1 MTTEKNKMQGN
12 YDALQTRYLET
23 LAKMYPTIASA
34 STEIINLQ
42 AILNLP
48 KGTEHVL
55 SDIHGEAEQFFHVLK
70 NGSGAVRT
78 KIDEEFGNSLC
89 IRDKKQ
95 LATLIYYPSEKLD
108 LIEKSE
114 TELDDWY
121 KITLHR
127 LIQVCKRVASKYTR
141 SKVRKAMPKDF
152 AYVIE
157 ELINEKE
164 EGMNKEAYYNGI
176 IDTIIRVGRSRAFII
191 ALSELIQRLV
201 IDHLHIVGDIYDRG
215 TGAVEIMDHLM
226 QYHSVDIQ
234 WGNHDVLWLGA
245 ASGHP
250 ACIANVIRICA
261 RYGNL
266 GTLEDSYGINLMPL
280 AHFALEVYSDDPC
293 EHFTT
298 QYHGDSDIL
307 SRVEEMTEMKMHKA
321 ISVIQFKLEGQLIR
335 RRPDFLME
343 NRMIL
348 DKINPE
354 EGTVTIDGT
363 TYNLLDS
370 NFPTIMW
377 SDPFQLSSEEEKVI
391 NRLVQNF
398 KNCEKLQ
405 EHAKFLLKSGSL
417 YLCYN
422 ENLYYHGCVPMHE
435 DGTFREVYFNG
446 VGYKGKELYD
456 FLEKNI
462 RRGYYLPEES
472 YDKKL
477 YCQDLMWFAWSNE
490 NSPVF
495 GKEKMAT
502 FERYFLGEKESHE
515 ERKDPY
521 YRIIEDEEIS
531 MGVCENILKEFGLN
545 SKNSHIINGH
555 MPVKLKKGESPVKGN
570 GRLFIIDGG
579 FSKAYQK
586 TTGIAGYTLV
596 YNSYGIRIVTHLPFE
611 SRERAIIDETDIC
624 ESTSYT
630 EKLRYRQYVADTD
643 DGKVLKR
650 RIEDL
655 ELLLKAYRNG
665 KIREVNAKDVTSRV
679 WHD

>member
-1 MTTEKNKMQGN
+1 MITEKYMMQDN
-12 YDALQTRYLET
+12 YETLQTRYLET

-78 KIDEEFGNSLC
+78 KIDEVFGNTLC
-89 IRDKKQ
+89 LRDKKQ

-108 LIEKSE
+108 LIEKAE
-114 TELDDWY
+114 AELDDWY

-176 IDTIIRVGRSRAFII
+176 IDTIIRVGRARAFII

-215 TGAVEIMDHLM
+215 TGAVDIMDHLM
-226 QYHSVDIQ
+226 NYHSVDIQ

-266 GTLEDSYGINLMPL
+266 ETLEDSYGINLMPL
-280 AHFALEVYSDDPC
+280 ANFALEVYSDDSC

-298 QYHGDSDIL
+298 QYNGGSDML
-307 SRVEEMTEMKMHKA
+307 SRIEEMTEMKMHKA

-354 EGTVTIDGT
+354 EGTVVVDDK
-363 TYNLLDS
+363 TYNLLDK

-377 SDPFQLSSEEEKVI
+377 SDPFQLSSEEEKVM

-435 DGTFREVYFNG
+435 DGSFREVYFNG
-446 VGYKGKELYD
+446 KGYKGKELYD
-456 FLEKNI
+456 FLEENI
-462 RRGYYLPEES
+462 RKGYYLPEES
-472 YDKKL
+472 AEKKL
-477 YCQDLMWFAWSNE
+477 YCQDLMWFSWSNE

-521 YRIIEDEEIS
+521 YRLIEDEEVS
-531 MGVCENILKEFGLN
+531 GTVCENILKEFGLN
-545 SKNSHIINGH
+545 SSNSHIINGH

-596 YNSYGIRIVTHLPFE
+596 YNSYGLRIVTHLPFE

-665 KIREVNAKDVTSRV
+665 KIREVK
-679 WHD
+679 